1 MLIITNLPQHFLPLF
16 KLSSSLSIFFLYFF
30 YTFLLLVTN
39 PTNNHLVKG
48 HIFIYAG
55 CSQDKYQPNSPFV
68 PSLNSLLS
76 SIVSSSSQS
85 LYNSYAFGNDSSAP
99 QESSIYGLYQCRGDL
114 QLKDCSTCVARA
126 VGQVSIVC
134 PYNFG
139 AILQLDGCYVRY
151 EHADFLGKPDTSLR
165 YDKCSKNQLRGEG
178 EFLRHRDDV
187 LADLM
192 EGGGGVTGFKVSS
205 SGSIEGFAQCLG
217 DLSPE
222 DCSACV
228 SDAVMKLKDMCGD
241 AAGADVFLA
250 QCYARYWASGYY
262 HSSDPS
268 NDDEVGKT
276 VAIIVGVLAGV
287 AVFIVLLSVCR
298 KSIG

>member
-1 MLIITNLPQHFLPLF
+1 MLIIRNLPQHFLPLF

-30 YTFLLLVTN
+30 YTFLLLATN
-39 PTNNHLVKG
+39 PNNNYLVKA

-76 SIVSSSSQS
+76 SIVSSSSQT
-85 LYNSYAFGNDSSAP
+85 LYNSYALGNDSSDP
-99 QESSIYGLYQCRGDL
+99 QESSIYGLYQCNGNL
-114 QLKDCSTCVARA
+114 QLKDCSTCVASA
-126 VGQVSIVC
+126 VSQMNIVC

-139 AILQLDGCYVRY
+139 AILQLDGCYLRY
-151 EHADFLGKPDTSLR
+151 EHEDFLGKPDTSLR
-165 YDKCSKNQLRGEG
+165 FNKCSKNQLRGDAEL
-178 EFLRHRDDV
+178 LRRRDNV
-187 LADLM
+187 LADLLHS
-192 EGGGGVTGFKVSS
+192 GGGVTGFKVSS

-217 DLSPE
+217 DLTPE

-228 SDAVMKLKDMCGD
+228 SDVVMKLKDMCGD
-241 AAGADVFLA
+241 AAAGDVFLA
-250 QCYARYWASGYY
+250 QCYARYWASGYS

-287 AVFIVLLSVCR
+287 AVFIVLLSFCR
-298 KSIG
+298 KSLG

>member
-1 MLIITNLPQHFLPLF
+1 MLIITNLTQHLLHLF

-30 YTFLLLVTN
+30 YTFSLLN
-39 PTNNHLVKG
+39 NNNNHLVKA
-48 HIFIYAG
+48 HNFIYAG
-55 CSQDKYQPNSPFV
+55 CSQDKYQSNSPFV

-76 SIVSSSSQS
+76 SLVSSSSQS
-85 LYNSYAFGNDSSAP
+85 LYNSYAFGNDTSAP
-99 QESSIYGLYQCRGDL
+99 QESSIYGLYQCNADL
-114 QLKDCSTCVARA
+114 QLKDCSTCVASA
-126 VGQVSIVC
+126 VGQMNIVC

-139 AILQLDGCYVRY
+139 AILQLDDCYVRY
-151 EHADFLGKPDTSLR
+151 EHEDFIGRPDTSLR
-165 YDKCSKNQLRGEG
+165 YNKCSKNQLRGDG
-178 EFLRHRDDV
+178 EFIRHRDEV
-187 LADLM
+187 LAGLIQ
-192 EGGGGVTGFKVSS
+192 GGGGVTGSKVSG

-228 SDAVMKLKDMCGD
+228 SEAVMKLKDMCGD
-241 AAGADVFLA
+241 AAAADVYLA
-250 QCYARYWASGYY
+250 QCYAKYWGSGYY
-262 HSSDPS
+262 HSFDRT
-268 NDDEVGKT
+268 NDDDVGKT